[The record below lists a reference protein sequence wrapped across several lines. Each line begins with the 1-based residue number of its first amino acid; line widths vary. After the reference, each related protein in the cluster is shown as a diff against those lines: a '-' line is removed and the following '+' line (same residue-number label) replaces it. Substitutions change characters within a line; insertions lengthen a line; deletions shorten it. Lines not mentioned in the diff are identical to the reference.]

1 MADSRQTRATLRD
14 FLTSRGS
21 SASSITLS
29 PRPGD
34 TAPDDFV
41 NEGDDLGIDPN
52 TSEPVIGLSGLS
64 AAYVAFLTQ
73 QNGNLYELTPQGEIA
88 PPSNRGDALQDPN
101 RQGAAR
107 VFARPGTTLG
117 QAMNLSNS
125 GIQDATD
132 YPLASYLDKTGAN
145 ASLSGD
151 GLLASVTGRTLDV
164 TGNPEIDTYVNAT
177 TQSGKMQTGVLQ
189 TLDDNNRAAP
199 PVEPGAPSTVAIPNR
214 LTINEIDQQA
224 LQSAQRDFGNYSKDD
239 TVASQAYT
247 YERLKNVGAWL
258 IASAA
263 GYNMPEGENDSQ
275 DVENLF
281 RDIDTAG
288 TISSVAAQLA
298 TKRGG
303 DFLTSE
309 DVAPANAPGYPKQ
322 QTGESMRAGRGVIKP
337 PDDAA
342 PYTNQTTVSYT
353 SETPFSDPARRGN
366 AKLAQ
371 AKALLAINKLAE
383 QINADLVQMPN
394 GAATTNDELKSLG
407 PYFMGGSVYSRVN
420 AMNRMLL
427 NVSYVPTRNPYKDA
441 VVAGMGVMLGKDISS
456 GGTPRQIGNYFGAM
470 PSSPGFW
477 EAVAKSAVDTI
488 TQLRVVDKDTPQYY
502 VELGRT
508 KAVKMMNAFATIGD
522 IILQVT
528 GKTFDPS
535 TIASDIST
543 AAGIEQV
550 DDLPVTPGTRISKSR
565 EGSGRSPNAL
575 SWRGNS
581 LPGLYMLSDDV
592 VRASL
597 QMGNLIT
604 GENPARGML
613 TSTLID
619 KTYADPT
626 LKGSKA
632 RIPADIVKI
641 IEDKLDAEYVPFYF
655 HDLRTNEIISFHAF
669 LDQLSDT
676 FAASYSSYKTYGRA
690 DPIQMYSSTSRSLS
704 LSFTIAATSRD
715 DFDEMWYKINR
726 LIASAYPKYTKG
738 QLVQNKDV
746 TFEQPFSQ
754 VIGATPLMRLRVGDV
769 VKSNYSRFNL
779 ARFFGLGSEGVD
791 VSDFGRQKKSSA
803 PLADQLKFAV
813 AAGKAFGTSNASG
826 IAKALTSAAKNA
838 IDNTAMM
845 RFYALFGSPIKSLAS
860 AAGQGETNTGN
871 VINTAVTNVASN
883 FLVNGFVNPLG
894 YGLMTAFSQN
904 PDNPDITDL
913 ESLVGASDIAATQNV
928 GYLPNVTVAY
938 LKPRERPY
946 DTVDASDNVVGKFT
960 ARRSLKVFVVK
971 RKSKDRSA
979 SVTDAL
985 NTINPI
991 GDSDVPSR
999 ETRYVVSV
1007 IDPSQFFPVRRDGE
1021 SGNALG
1027 TRILATHD
1035 DLQPDLGSVFAP
1047 AALVINPFNSI
1058 ADVVLSAADTA
1069 AASVNLNLSSILDD
1083 ATSTGVKGFM
1093 SPSNN
1098 AIVRSFEHNKGRG
1111 LAGVIKQL
1119 SFNWVDFNWETD
1131 WGARAPMGTKVT
1143 ISFECIH
1150 DLPPGLDESGYMRAP
1165 THNVGSVMN
1174 TIAGDPYDDQG
1185 TVSRANFSR
1194 QGASSVVKK

>member
-14 FLTSRGS
+14 FLSSRGS

-29 PRPGD
+29 PSPGD
-34 TAPDDFV
+34 TAPGDFV
-41 NEGDDLGIDPN
+41 NEGDDLGVDPN
-52 TSEPVIGLSGLS
+52 TAEPIIGLNGLA

-73 QNGNLYELTPQGEIA
+73 QNGNLYELTQTGETA
-88 PPSNRGDALQDPN
+88 PPSNRGDALQDPSQ
-101 RQGAAR
+101 QGASR

-125 GIQDATD
+125 GLQDATD
-132 YPLASYLDKTGAN
+132 YPISSYLDKTGGN

-151 GLLASVTGRTLDV
+151 GLLAAVEGRPIDV
-164 TGNPEIDTYVNAT
+164 TGNPEIDTYVDVT

-214 LTINEIDQQA
+214 LTINEIDQQP

-263 GYNMPEGENDSQ
+263 GYNMPEGENNSQ

-288 TISSVAAQLA
+288 SISSVAAQLA

-303 DFLTSE
+303 DFLTSD

-322 QTGESMRAGRGVIKP
+322 QSGESMRAGRGVIKP

-441 VVAGMGVMLGKDISS
+441 VIAGMGVMLGKDISS
-456 GGTPRQIGNYFGAM
+456 GGVPRQVGNYFGAM

-502 VELGRT
+502 IELGRT

-535 TIASDIST
+535 TITSDINT

-565 EGSGRSPNAL
+565 EGSGRSPSAL

-597 QMGNLIT
+597 QMGNLLT

-613 TSTLID
+613 SSTLID
-619 KTYADPT
+619 KTYVDPT

-676 FAASYSSYKTYGRA
+676 FASSYSSYKTYGRA
-690 DPIQMYSSTSRSLS
+690 DPIQMYTSTSRSIS

-779 ARFFGLGSEGVD
+779 ARFFGVGSEGVD
-791 VSDFGRQKKSSA
+791 VSKFDASKTKTNVKGLS
-803 PLADQLKFAV
+803 LA
-813 AAGKAFGTSNASG
+813 SNAINKFETDLIPEKYSM
-826 IAKALTSAAKNA
+826 
-838 IDNTAMM
+838 TA
-845 RFYALFGSPIKSLAS
+845 FYSLFGSPIKSIADIKGVAPSPENTNAS
-860 AAGQGETNTGN
+860 SIITS
-871 VINTAVTNVASN
+871 AVTNVASN

-894 YGLMTAFSQN
+894 YGLMTSFSQN
-904 PDNPDITDL
+904 PDSPSITDL
-913 ESLVGASDIAATQNV
+913 ASLINK
-928 GYLPNVTVAY
+928 LPSVTIAY

-946 DTVDASDNVVGKFT
+946 DIVDASNNVVGKFT
-960 ARRSLKVFVVK
+960 ARRSLKVVITN
-971 RKSKDRSA
+971 RLDRDRSS
-979 SVTDAL
+979 SVSDAL

-991 GDSDVPSR
+991 VDSDVPSR
-999 ETRYVVSV
+999 ETRYIVSV
-1007 IDPSQFFPVRRDGE
+1007 IDPSQFFPIQRDGE
-1021 SGNALG
+1021 SVNTLSE
-1027 TRILATHD
+1027 RILVTHD

-1047 AALVINPFNSI
+1047 AALLINPASSI
-1058 ADVVLSAADTA
+1058 TDVVLSAVDTA
-1069 AASVNLNLSSILDD
+1069 AASANLNLSSILDD
-1083 ATSTGVKGFM
+1083 STTTGVKGFM
-1093 SPSNN
+1093 SPANN
-1098 AIVRSFEHNKGRG
+1098 AVVRSFEHNKGRG

-1119 SFNWVDFNWETD
+1119 SFNWIDFNWETD

-1185 TVSRANFSR
+1185 AVSRSNFSR
-1194 QGASSVVKK
+1194 QGASNVVKK